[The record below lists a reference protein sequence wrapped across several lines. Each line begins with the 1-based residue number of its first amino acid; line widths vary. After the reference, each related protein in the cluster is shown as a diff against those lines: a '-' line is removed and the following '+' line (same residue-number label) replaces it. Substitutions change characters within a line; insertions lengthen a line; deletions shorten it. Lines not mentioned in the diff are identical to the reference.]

1 MFLTADAYTICGT
14 EFFLSRR
21 WYFCKEEAAM
31 NIRSESAVRVSR
43 VSILINLLLSAG
55 KLLAGLLA
63 HSGAMVSDAVHSA
76 SDVFSTLIVLIGL
89 RLAGR
94 DSDREHPFGHER
106 MESAAALIL
115 AVVLLVTGLFIGY
128 GSLRKILAGGDALVV
143 PGVPALIAAIVSILV
158 KEGMFRYTRRY
169 ARALN
174 SSALMADAWHH
185 RSDALSSVGALIG
198 VAGARMG
205 LPILDPL
212 AGLVICVFI
221 LKAAFDIFRD
231 ALDKMV
237 DRSCGEETEA
247 AICRCAAK
255 HAGVSRVDLIRSREF
270 GDRIASLVVSE
281 SDEFEAGV
289 SEEDSWHY
297 RKRVAIHRLKAA
309 SHDAKI
315 VAIGDKLSNMR
326 AIARDYAVQ
335 GDALWNIFH
344 AKDPKDHEWHYR
356 GLADA
361 LSELSDTFAYK
372 EFVQLIDQVFKK

>member
-1 MFLTADAYTICGT
+1 
-14 EFFLSRR
+14 
-21 WYFCKEEAAM
+21 M

-63 HSGAMVSDAVHSA
+63 RSGAMVSDAVHSA

-247 AICRCAAK
+247 AICRCAAT
-255 HAGVSRVDLIRSREF
+255 L
-270 GDRIASLVVSE
+270 L
-281 SDEFEAGV
+281 
-289 SEEDSWHY
+289 
-297 RKRVAIHRLKAA
+297 
-309 SHDAKI
+309 
-315 VAIGDKLSNMR
+315 R
-326 AIARDYAVQ
+326 A
-335 GDALWNIFH
+335 
-344 AKDPKDHEWHYR
+344 
-356 GLADA
+356 
-361 LSELSDTFAYK
+361 
-372 EFVQLIDQVFKK
+372 

>member
-63 HSGAMVSDAVHSA
+63 RSGAMVSDAVHSA

-221 LKAAFDIFRD
+221 LNAAFDIFRD

-270 GDRIASLVVSE
+270 GDRVYVEMEIAVDGGLTLAEAHGISE
-281 SDEFEAGV
+281 AVHDDIERSFP
-289 SEEDSWHY
+289 
-297 RKRVAIHRLKAA
+297 RVKHVMIH
-309 SHDAKI
+309 
-315 VAIGDKLSNMR
+315 VNP
-326 AIARDYAVQ
+326 V
-335 GDALWNIFH
+335 
-344 AKDPKDHEWHYR
+344 
-356 GLADA
+356 
-361 LSELSDTFAYK
+361 
-372 EFVQLIDQVFKK
+372 